1 MNNRIIKAY
10 IEMKKSQ
17 TVEKP
22 KSNKTQV
29 KSALV
34 RTGCKQDNQKSL

>member
-1 MNNRIIKAY
+1 MNHRIIKAY

-17 TVEKP
+17 TVETP

-29 KSALV
+29 KSLQV
-34 RTGCKQDNQKSL
+34 RTGCKRDSQKSL